1 MMMMML
7 GKSLLIGARSFIHL
21 YVVDDDDDDDG
32 EIETEP
38 YIHRLKALITKLVTM
53 MS

>member
-32 EIETEP
+32 EIETGP

>member
-1 MMMMML
+1 MMMML

-21 YVVDDDDDDDG
+21 YVVDDDDDDDDG